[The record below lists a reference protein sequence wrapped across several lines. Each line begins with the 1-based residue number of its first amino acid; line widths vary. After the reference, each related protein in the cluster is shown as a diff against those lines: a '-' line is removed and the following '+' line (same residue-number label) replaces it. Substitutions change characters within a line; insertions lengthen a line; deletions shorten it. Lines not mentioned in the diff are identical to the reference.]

1 MTNDVRRMFESN
13 ADKMRK
19 RCEKEGHY
27 GIRSGY
33 YDGDVK
39 SGEAVRAM
47 RRQLCEAV
55 DVTAGDH
62 VLDVGCG
69 FGDCLLWLA
78 EHHDVTG
85 VGVDIATPQV
95 ETAEKLAE
103 RRNLTDAVEFRR
115 VDYHDLSDFEEDS
128 FDVVWALES
137 LMHTDESASVLADFA
152 KLLGPGGRVV
162 VCDPFKTG
170 TLSQSGQP
178 LLSDLEDGNEAHIDD
193 LDEFASALRANGFR
207 NVERRNITDSVVPG
221 ISKRAKFARWLLR
234 PIARAGN
241 LVGMVDKKTVDAL
254 SAAAASGKLFRSRLL
269 SYNIVTAQYTG
280 E

>member
-1 MTNDVRRMFESN
+1 MFESN

-39 SGEAVRAM
+39 SAEAVRAM

-55 DVTAGDH
+55 GVTAGDR
-62 VLDVGCG
+62 VLDIGCG

-78 EHHDVTG
+78 EHHDATG
-85 VGVDIATPQV
+85 VGVDIATSQV
-95 ETAEKLAE
+95 ETAAKLAE
-103 RRNLTDAVEFRR
+103 RRNLADIVEFRR
-115 VDYHDLSDFEEDS
+115 CDYHDLSGFKQSS

-137 LMHTDESASVLADFA
+137 LMHTDESASVLADIA
-152 KLLGPGGRVV
+152 ELLESGGRVV
-162 VCDPFKTG
+162 VCDPFKPE
-170 TLSQSGQP
+170 TLSQSEQS
-178 LLSDLEDGNEAHIDD
+178 LLSDLEDGNEAHIDE
-193 LDEFASALRANGFR
+193 LDEFISALQANGFE
-207 NVERRNITDSVVPG
+207 NVERRNITESIIPG
-221 ISKRAKFARWLLR
+221 ISKRAKFARWLFR

-254 SAAAASGKLFRSRLL
+254 SAAVASGKLFQNYSL
-269 SYNIVTAQYTG
+269 SYNIVTAQYRG
-280 E
+280 K